1 MGEVNDLSCPICKS
15 HARFRF
21 VFQEYKFFE
30 CGSGS
35 CSHLFV
41 WPTPTLEVLE
51 QFYDKS
57 ESTLENSGS
66 WTMASD
72 YELNPIRVHRFY
84 KKTRIDFLNS
94 NGLLKNKSDKIL
106 DMGCS
111 TGMFLRVLHDE
122 GFENLQG
129 HDISKKQVAYGAK
142 THLGVEFTHDLG
154 DLKPGDFDLVTAYA
168 VLEHVDN
175 PNNLMIEI
183 NRVLKTGGKCVIDV
197 PNYKSIYQRLSRD
210 SWLWLIPPAHLQY
223 FNFKSLEQVCVRN
236 GFVVEKGLTLSTSS
250 YLFLVVHHVFIKLR
264 KTLPSTTLA
273 GPRLRYFLI
282 GVVEAGLR
290 GALFPLSFI
299 LERTKQHNQ
308 LIFVVRKTKEVERV
322 DVRTQ

>member
-1 MGEVNDLSCPICKS
+1 MEEVSDLTCPICNS
-15 HARFRF
+15 PARFSF
-21 VFQEYKFFE
+21 VYQEYEFFE
-30 CGSGS
+30 CGLES
-35 CSHLFV
+35 CCHLFV
-41 WPTPTLEVLE
+41 WPTPTPEALE
-51 QFYDKS
+51 QFYDTS

-94 NGLLKNKSDKIL
+94 YGLLKNKNDKIL

-111 TGMFLRVLHDE
+111 TGMFLRVLRDE
-122 GFENLQG
+122 GFKNLHG

-142 THLGVEFTHDLG
+142 SHLGVEFTHDLD
-154 DLKPGDFDLVTAYA
+154 DLKSGDFDLVTAYA

-197 PNYKSIYQRLSRD
+197 PNYRSFYQRLSRD

-223 FNFKSLEQVCVRN
+223 FNLKSLEQVCVRN

-250 YLFLVVHHVFIKLR
+250 YLFLVVHHVYLKLR

-273 GPRLRYFLI
+273 GPKLRYLLI
-282 GVVEAGLR
+282 GVIEVGLR
-290 GALFPLSFI
+290 GALFPLSFV
-299 LERTKQHNQ
+299 LERTKRHNQ
-308 LIFVVRKTKEVERV
+308 LIFVVRKTKEAERV